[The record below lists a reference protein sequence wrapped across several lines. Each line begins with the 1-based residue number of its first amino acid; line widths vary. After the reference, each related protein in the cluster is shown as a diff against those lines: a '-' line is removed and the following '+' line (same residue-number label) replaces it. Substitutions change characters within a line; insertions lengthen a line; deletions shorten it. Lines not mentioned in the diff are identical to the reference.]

1 MNKSVVLIGALLLT
15 SMVAPVLAQSNTSNS
30 SGTNTSNSTG
40 TNTTN
45 APGFP
50 SRNGSG
56 VSGYNS
62 DVLNQSQQV
71 SNDLKAAEQA
81 FQNAEQPAN
90 QDNRRF
96 TRQRKCNCSNPEQV
110 RLEEAKAKANAF
122 LESIKNPTP
131 EMLEKQAS
139 GSSQAW

>member
-1 MNKSVVLIGALLLT
+1 MNKSVFLIGTLLLT
-15 SMVAPVLAQSNTSNS
+15 SMVAPAIASNTSNS

-50 SRNGSG
+50 SNNGSG

-81 FQNAEQPAN
+81 YQNAEQQAN
-90 QDNRRF
+90 QETRRF
-96 TRQRKCNCSNPEQV
+96 TRQRKCNCSNPEKA

-131 EMLEKQAS
+131 EMLKKQAS

>member
-15 SMVAPVLAQSNTSNS
+15 SMPAPALAQSNT

-50 SRNGSG
+50 SINGTG
-56 VSGYNS
+56 VSKFNS
-62 DVLNQSQQV
+62 NILDQSQQL
-71 SNDLKAAEQA
+71 SNDLKAADQA

-96 TRQRKCNCSNPEQV
+96 SRQRKCNCTNPEQA

-122 LESIKNPTP
+122 LESLKNPTP
-131 EMLEKQAS
+131 EMLQRQAT

>member
-1 MNKSVVLIGALLLT
+1 MNKFALLIGTLLLT
-15 SMVAPVLAQSNTSNS
+15 SMVAPAVANNTSNS
-30 SGTNTSNSTG
+30 SG

-50 SRNGSG
+50 SRNEGG

-62 DVLNQSQQV
+62 NVLDQSQQI

-81 FQNAEQPAN
+81 YQNVEQQAN
-90 QDNRRF
+90 QNTQRF
-96 TRQRKCNCSNPEQV
+96 TRQRKCNCANPEQA
-110 RLEEAKAKANAF
+110 RLEAAKAKANAF

-131 EMLEKQAS
+131 EMLQRQAA